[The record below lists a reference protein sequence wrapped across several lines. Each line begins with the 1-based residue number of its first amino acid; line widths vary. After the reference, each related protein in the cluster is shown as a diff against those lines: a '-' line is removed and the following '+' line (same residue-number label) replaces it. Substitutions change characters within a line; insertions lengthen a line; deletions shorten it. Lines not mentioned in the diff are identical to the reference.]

1 VRRAKRRQEA
11 AAAIAA
17 RARWLRVAAVGLLGA
32 GVIGAVAA
40 AASSCSGWDPR
51 SPFERNAPEVDQ
63 AIRDLDAGNL
73 PSAEEALE
81 KYLGTG
87 ACTDGGIAVSDAV
100 KKKPNGGFDL
110 GLVLFYMAERYG
122 RRFGDEELGDGGAGE
137 EQQAE
142 LRSTEIDCA
151 LPLVKAIAS
160 DPSVPAELRARA
172 FYLAGN
178 LEFLRRKYEE
188 AVKSYDQALG
198 IVPGLY
204 EEAGGD
210 GIGRDAA
217 WNRAIALR
225 RIQDQK
231 DAGQDG
237 ADGSD
242 GDDGSDGADAPD
254 SPDAPDGGDDGGDS
268 GDQPDSG
275 GDGGGGDGGR
285 GDAGA
290 DAGGD
295 ASPQDQQGQDSGAP
309 ESRPPPPQQ
318 QQQEA
323 PSPQQDERMLEKFE
337 EAPTYQEQEAKAR
350 AGLRRG
356 RAMEDK

>member
-1 VRRAKRRQEA
+1 VAPAKRKPKTA
-11 AAAIAA
+11 AALAA

-32 GVIGAVAA
+32 CVVGAA
-40 AASSCSGWDPR
+40 AAIASSCSGWDPR
-51 SPFERNAPEVDQ
+51 APFERNAPEVDQ
-63 AIRDLDAGNL
+63 AIRDIDAGDL

-100 KKKPNGGFDL
+100 RKKPNGSFDL
-110 GLVLFYMAERYG
+110 GLVLFYLAERYG
-122 RRFGDEELGDGGAGE
+122 RRFGDEELDGGPGE
-137 EQQAE
+137 AEQAE

-151 LPLVKAIAS
+151 LPVVKAIAS
-160 DPSVPAELRARA
+160 DPNVPAELRARA

-188 AVKSYDQALG
+188 AVTHYDKALA

-231 DAGQDG
+231 DAGQDA
-237 ADGSD
+237 ADGND

-254 SPDAPDGGDDGGDS
+254 SPDAPDSGDDGGDS
-268 GDQPDSG
+268 GDKPDGGGDSG
-275 GDGGGGDGGR
+275 GNDGGQ
-285 GDAGA
+285 GDAGS
-290 DAGGD
+290 D
-295 ASPQDQQGQDSGAP
+295 ASPPDDQGQDGGAP
-309 ESRPPPPQQ
+309 AQKPPTRPE
-318 QQQEA
+318 EA
-323 PSPQQDERMLEKFE
+323 PAPQQDERMLEKLE

-350 AGLRRG
+350 AALRRG
-356 RAMEDK
+356 RVMEDK